1 MWAAKISDMLTDD
14 GVLSTLGQFG
24 FGEYTGAM
32 LPGESLGN
40 FPDPER
46 MSFEKKRSLSFGYG
60 ISVTTAQ
67 LARAYSVF
75 ANNGSLQDLK
85 ISKHLISRA
94 PTQIVSKK
102 TSNQVLTM
110 LEKAVSQG
118 TGKLAQIANFDVAG
132 KTGTVRKVN
141 VEGYSE
147 DEHMVFL
154 QVFSC

>member
-1 MWAAKISDMLTDD
+1 M
-14 GVLSTLGQFG
+14 
-24 FGEYTGAM
+24 
-32 LPGESLGN
+32 
-40 FPDPER
+40 
-46 MSFEKKRSLSFGYG
+46 
-60 ISVTTAQ
+60 TTAQ

-75 ANNGSLQDLK
+75 ANNGFLQDLK

-94 PTQIVSKK
+94 PIKIVSKK

-147 DEHMVFL
+147 DEHTVFL
-154 QVFSC
+154 QVFSLLNRLIMFVL